1 MTTFIHD
8 TLVKQ
13 IKNRTLE
20 ILKNN
25 GKKKLLFNENVMA
38 GSGWTTIGVNDFGH
52 VFMPNEISISWCLV
66 SGQNLIKILNQ
77 IKNNEFVLK

>member
-1 MTTFIHD
+1 
-8 TLVKQ
+8 
-13 IKNRTLE
+13 
-20 ILKNN
+20 
-25 GKKKLLFNENVMA
+25 MA

-77 IKNNEFVLK
+77 IKNNEFKLK